1 MFGSPF
7 TPSGGGGGV
16 YVPTITAPTV
26 NVNYIT
32 PFNFNYIVMGGQV
45 MFNGLLLIN
54 SLAIGATTFYMSL
67 PTLPRVFATVGD
79 ANTNGTSPVYGM
91 IGSGQPEIGGV
102 RILQYFYSP
111 IALTDMYTKIVGG
124 YRL

>member
-1 MFGSPF
+1 MFGSSF

-16 YVPTITAPTV
+16 YVPAITPPTV

-67 PTLPRVFATVGD
+67 PTLPRAFAAVGD

-111 IALTDMYTKIVGG
+111 IALTDMYTRIVGG

>member
-1 MFGSPF
+1 MFGNTFVS
-7 TPSGGGGGV
+7 SGGGGGV

-32 PFNFNYIVMGGQV
+32 PFDFNYIVMGGQV
-45 MFNGLLLIN
+45 MFNGLVIIN
-54 SLAIGATTFYMSL
+54 SLAVGATTFYMSL
-67 PTLPRVFATVGD
+67 PTPPAAFTNAGD

-111 IALTDMYTKIVGG
+111 IALTDMYTRIVGG